1 MDITPIAPLLEK
13 DFAPQ
18 VDSKSQLGEKTG
30 STFNQ
35 VETLDPERD
44 FEKVLGQTITAK
56 QGEQASS
63 ADTQNPALATESND
77 NLKGPSIQAGAY
89 TLFQHS
95 LELLNDLEALSDK
108 FFSNLVN
115 NDSKIKTSLPAA
127 EYQPFPV
134 EDKTTRASTDFS
146 FLNQFFN
153 SLSNILHGS
162 FDNTSKVSETAIADT
177 EQIGPE
183 LSSLV
188 SGLGIRADGEPNKM
202 SYPGHRP
209 DLLSYNFKLI
219 SSSGDLAPDKESF
232 SIKAHYLSFF
242 PASTA
247 RAETADAA
255 FNLAVRPQEATQNLF
270 GSPTNTEKSEPK
282 NIPQIAQS
290 DTLMASQKPSNSFFT
305 AKFVSISL
313 HNPGIK
319 DFVTAGRDQQQS
331 STLLDQLEKLVG
343 QNNDKVDMTV
353 SRTIFEKQVF
363 PGYLNQSLGSH
374 PTVVSPNN
382 DEVAQLN
389 SSSIL
394 PETIFRQNSESRQP
408 ALRQDIQAQYL
419 NTKTAADDTQMK
431 NQSNTDNAQQDNN
444 AAKQHASSSPLSP
457 STHSTSDATL
467 TNSGFTTQIQGA
479 LQPLTETSAA
489 APTQSN
495 PTPLMVQ
502 EDDVIQQLL
511 QRFTLNSRLQTSKM
525 SLKLHPAEL
534 GELKIDVVV
543 KQDSLKANIFA
554 QTQQAHDIIDKHLPR
569 LKAILQEQGLTV
581 DELFVFLES
590 DSIEN
595 FDKQNGNLFQQQLTD
610 FQQQQNSADTGITE
624 QSFEE
629 TIQTAS
635 QETSSVNLTV

>member
-30 STFNQ
+30 STFSG
-35 VETLDPERD
+35 VETLGPERD
-44 FEKVLGQTITAK
+44 FEKVLGQTITTK

-63 ADTQNPALATESND
+63 ADTKNPALSSELND
-77 NLKGPSIQAGAY
+77 NLKTPSSQAGPYA
-89 TLFQHS
+89 LFQQS
-95 LELLNDLEALSDK
+95 LELLNDLDALSENI
-108 FFSNLVN
+108 FSNLVN
-115 NDSKIKTSLPAA
+115 NDSKVITSLPSA

-134 EDKTTRASTDFS
+134 EDETTRASTDFS
-146 FLNQFFN
+146 FINQIFT
-153 SLSNILHGS
+153 SLSKILHGS
-162 FDNTSKVSETAIADT
+162 FDNTPKVSEAAIADT
-177 EQIGPE
+177 EQIDSE

-188 SGLGIRADGEPNKM
+188 SGLGTRADGEPNKM
-202 SYPGHRP
+202 PFSDHRL

-219 SSSGDLAPDKESF
+219 SSSGASAPYKESF
-232 SIKAHYLSFF
+232 SIKGHYLSFF

-247 RAETADAA
+247 GAEKADAA
-255 FNLAVRPQEATQNLF
+255 FDSQIGPQETTQKLF
-270 GSPTNTEKSEPK
+270 GSSANSVNSEPE
-282 NIPQIAQS
+282 NILQPPQS
-290 DTLMASQKPSNSFFT
+290 DTLMASQKPSNSFFS
-305 AKFVSISL
+305 AKFVSISI

-319 DFVTAGRDQQQS
+319 NFVNAGRDQQQS
-331 STLLDQLEKLVG
+331 SMLLDQLEKLVG

-353 SRTIFEKQVF
+353 SRTLLEKQVF

-394 PETIFRQNSESRQP
+394 PETIFRQNSESPQP

-419 NTKTAADDTQMK
+419 NTKPAPADKQME
-431 NQSNTDNAQQDNN
+431 NQSNTDNAQQDNS
-444 AAKQHASSSPLSP
+444 AAKQQSSSSQLSP
-457 STHSTSDATL
+457 STNSTSDAAL
-467 TNSGFTTQIQGA
+467 TNNGFSAQVQGA
-479 LQPLTETSAA
+479 LQPLTETSAT
-489 APTQSN
+489 APTQSS
-495 PTPLMVQ
+495 PTPFMVQ

-534 GELKIDVVV
+534 GELKIEVVI

-595 FDKQNGNLFQQQLTD
+595 FDKQNSNLFQQQLTD
-610 FQQQQNSADTGITE
+610 FQQQHNSADTGITE

-629 TIQTAS
+629 TIQTAG

>member
-30 STFNQ
+30 STFSG
-35 VETLDPERD
+35 VETLGPEKD
-44 FEKVLGQTITAK
+44 FEKVLGQTITTK

-63 ADTQNPALATESND
+63 AETKKPALSSKSDD
-77 NLKGPSIQAGAY
+77 NLKASSNQAGPYA
-89 TLFQHS
+89 LFQHS
-95 LELLNDLEALSDK
+95 LELLNDLDALSENI
-108 FFSNLVN
+108 FSKMVN
-115 NDSKIKTSLPAA
+115 SDSKVLTSLPST
-127 EYQPFPV
+127 EYQPFPL
-134 EDKTTRASTDFS
+134 EDETTRASIDFS
-146 FLNQFFN
+146 FINKIFN

-162 FDNTSKVSETAIADT
+162 FDDTPKASEPAITDP
-177 EQIGPE
+177 EQIDSE

-188 SGLGIRADGEPNKM
+188 SGLGTPVDGEPNKM
-202 SYPGHRP
+202 PFSGHRL
-209 DLLSYNFKLI
+209 DLFSYNFKLT
-219 SSSGDLAPDKESF
+219 SSSYDSASYKKSY
-232 SIKAHYLSFF
+232 SIKGHYLSFF
-242 PASTA
+242 PASNTGA
-247 RAETADAA
+247 ATADAA
-255 FNLAVRPQEATQNLF
+255 FGSQVGPQETTQKLF
-270 GSPTNTEKSEPK
+270 GSAANSANTDPGNILQPLQSE
-282 NIPQIAQS
+282 
-290 DTLMASQKPSNSFFT
+290 TLMAFQKPSNSIF
-305 AKFVSISL
+305 AGKFVSISL
-313 HNPGIK
+313 HNPGMK
-319 DFVTAGRDQQQS
+319 DFVTAGRDQQQY

-343 QNNDKVDMTV
+343 RNNDKVDITA
-353 SRTIFEKQVF
+353 SRTIVEKQVF

-374 PTVVSPNN
+374 PAVVSPNN

-394 PETIFRQNSESRQP
+394 PETIFRQNPESPQP
-408 ALRQDIQAQYL
+408 WLRQDIQAQYL
-419 NTKTAADDTQMK
+419 NTKTAPADKQMD

-444 AAKQHASSSPLSP
+444 AAKQPASSSP
-457 STHSTSDATL
+457 HSTSTNFTSDAAIP
-467 TNSGFTTQIQGA
+467 NNGFSAQVQGA
-479 LQPLTETSAA
+479 LQPLTDTPAM
-489 APTQSN
+489 APPQNS
-495 PTPLMVQ
+495 PVPFMVQ

-581 DELFVFLES
+581 DELVVFLES

-595 FDKQNGNLFQQQLTD
+595 FDKQNSNLFQQQLTD
-610 FQQQQNSADTGITE
+610 FQQQHNSADTGTTE

-629 TIQTAS
+629 TIQTAG